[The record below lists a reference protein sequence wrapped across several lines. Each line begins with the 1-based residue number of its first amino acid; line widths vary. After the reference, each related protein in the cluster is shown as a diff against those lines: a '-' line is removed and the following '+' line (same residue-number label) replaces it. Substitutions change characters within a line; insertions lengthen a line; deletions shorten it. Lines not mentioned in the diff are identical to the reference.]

1 MSHKPSLL
9 FYGLAGLVF
18 LLGIGDFC
26 MYLIQTYGGVE
37 EGLADLF
44 AWAGLG
50 VWWVVAGV
58 LAYVGNV
65 KARQA
70 AAAQA
75 VVAPDVEITFE
86 EGQEPEQPINPV

>member
-1 MSHKPSLL
+1 MSNKPGLL

-18 LLGIGDFC
+18 LLGIADFC
-26 MYLIQTYGGVE
+26 LYLIQTYGSIE

-44 AWAGLG
+44 AWSGLG
-50 VWWVVAGV
+50 AWWVVAAV

-65 KARQA
+65 KARRA

-75 VVAPDVEITFE
+75 AATPDVEITFE
-86 EGQEPEQPINPV
+86 EGQETEQPINPV

>member
-1 MSHKPSLL
+1 MGNKPSLL

-26 MYLIQTYGGVE
+26 MYLIQTYGSVE

-44 AWAGLG
+44 AWGGLG
-50 VWWVVAGV
+50 VWWVVAAA

-70 AAAQA
+70 VA
-75 VVAPDVEITFE
+75 APDVEITFE
-86 EGQEPEQPINPV
+86 EGQETEQPINPV

>member
-1 MSHKPSLL
+1 MSNKSSLL

-26 MYLIQTYGGVE
+26 MYLIQTYGGIE

-44 AWAGLG
+44 AWSGLA

-58 LAYVGNV
+58 LAYTGNV

-75 VVAPDVEITFE
+75 AAAPDVEITFE
-86 EGQEPEQPINPV
+86 EGQETEPPINPV